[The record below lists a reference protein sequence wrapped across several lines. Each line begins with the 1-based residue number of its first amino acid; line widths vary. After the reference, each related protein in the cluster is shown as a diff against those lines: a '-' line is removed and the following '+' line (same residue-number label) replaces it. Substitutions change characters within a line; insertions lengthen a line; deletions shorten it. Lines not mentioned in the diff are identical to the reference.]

1 MTVEVLQ
8 KELKDRMIKNY
19 VTDRIFH
26 NVTQSKREIQALTDT
41 LTQSVIQKISRK
53 YYTKKKQSILCTKE
67 TKLIS
72 YKEKLRSVKK

>member
-1 MTVEVLQ
+1 MTAELLQ

-19 VTDRIFH
+19 VTDRILH
-26 NVTQSKREIQALTDT
+26 NLTQSKREIQALTDT